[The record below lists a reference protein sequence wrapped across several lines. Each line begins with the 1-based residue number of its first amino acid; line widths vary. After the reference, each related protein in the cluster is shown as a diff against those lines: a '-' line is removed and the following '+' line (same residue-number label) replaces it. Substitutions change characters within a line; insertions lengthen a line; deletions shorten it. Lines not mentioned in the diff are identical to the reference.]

1 MRQVEDGVETVPPG
15 PLGHSQKELFP
26 MTDARPHVE
35 QSRPVRLEDRRSEPA
50 GAVSTT
56 DLAAVVDA
64 LTGEGPDDNVDF

>member
-1 MRQVEDGVETVPPG
+1 
-15 PLGHSQKELFP
+15 
-26 MTDARPHVE
+26 MTDAPPHVE